1 MKYPIGIQ
9 DFERIIE
16 DGYVYL
22 DKTGLVYD
30 LFETLYSDRIF
41 HIAAFLIK
49 YGAKIQFYFHISLV
63 YLSLFCM
70 KDSKEKETCTKLW

>member
-1 MKYPIGIQ
+1 MNQ
-9 DFERIIE
+9 IIDLCRLIE
-16 DGYVYL
+16 INIIIF
-22 DKTGLVYD
+22 YD

-49 YGAKIQFYFHISLV
+49 CAAKIQFYFHISLV

-70 KDSKEKETCTKLW
+70 KDSKEEKTCTKLW

>member
-9 DFERIIE
+9 DFEKIIE

-30 LFETLYSDRIF
+30 LFETLYADRIF
-41 HIAAFLIK
+41 HIAAVLNSFGKVTKNNDTSKGIARK
-49 YGAKIQFYFHISLV
+49 KIARLKKFS
-63 YLSLFCM
+63 
-70 KDSKEKETCTKLW
+70 